1 MSIPDADTRYAAE
14 QFLFHEARLLDAARW
29 DDWLALFADD
39 GWYWLPAHPGQT
51 DPVEEISIVYEDPT
65 VLRLR
70 VARLKHPHAWTLTPA
85 PRTAHVIGNVT
96 VANGHR
102 GKDGG
107 DGNLRVE
114 SMVTVAEFRGGDT
127 GDRRLYAGRQTHELR
142 PDPDSEAGY
151 KIALKRLDLIDCDAA
166 SGAINVIL

>member
-107 DGNLRVE
+107 DGN
-114 SMVTVAEFRGGDT
+114 
-127 GDRRLYAGRQTHELR
+127 RRLYAGRQTHELR

>member
-1 MSIPDADTRYAAE
+1 MTVPDADTRYAAE
-14 QFLFHEARLLDAARW
+14 QFLFHEARLLDEARW

-96 VANGHR
+96 VSHGEA
-102 GKDGG
+102 DGA
-107 DGNLRVE
+107 LTVA
-114 SMVTVAEFRGGDT
+114 SMVTIAEFRGGDT
-127 GDRRLYAGRQTHELR
+127 GDRRLYAGRQTHELV
-142 PDPDSEAGY
+142 PDPGSAAGF

>member
-1 MSIPDADTRYAAE
+1 MSTPDLESRLAAE
-14 QFLFHEARLLDAARW
+14 QFLFHEARLLDEGRW

-51 DPVEEISIVYEDPT
+51 DPLEEISIVYEDPS

-70 VARLKHPHAWTLTPA
+70 VARLNHPHAWTLAPA

-96 VANGHR
+96 VANG
-102 GKDGG
+102 GANGSLTVG
-107 DGNLRVE
+107 
-114 SMVTVAEFRGGDT
+114 SMATIAEFRGGET
-127 GDRRLYAGRQTHELR
+127 GGRRLYAGRQTHELR
-142 PDPDSEAGY
+142 PDPGSEAGFR
-151 KIALKRLDLIDCDAA
+151 IALKRLDLIDCDAE

>member
-1 MSIPDADTRYAAE
+1 MAAALDIETRLAAE
-14 QFLFHEARLLDAARW
+14 QFLYHEARLLDDARW

-51 DPVEEISIVYEDPT
+51 DPVEAISIVYEDPS

-70 VARLKHPHAWTLTPA
+70 VARLNHPHAWTQTPP

-96 VANGHR
+96 VHA
-102 GKDGG
+102 DGG
-107 DGNLRVE
+107 TDGSLRVE
-114 SMVTVAEFRGGDT
+114 SMVTIAEFRGDGGT
-127 GDRRLYAGRQTHELR
+127 GDRRLYAGRQTHALV
-142 PDPDSEAGY
+142 PDPAGAAGF

-166 SGAINVIL
+166 SGVINVIL